1 MNPIVIAEIGENHHG
16 RWDLCRG
23 MVEQV
28 VASGTTYATFQK
40 YTANQF
46 GTDQPWYE

>member
-1 MNPIVIAEIGENHHG
+1 MNPIVIAEICQNHYR
-16 RWDLCRG
+16 RWDLCHG

-28 VASGTTYATFQK
+28 VASGTAYATFQT

-46 GTDQPWYE
+46 GTDHARH